1 MKRLVRVFL
10 KENIVLAVLM
20 VLGAL
25 GMVYSNF
32 MRADL
37 LNALIEFD
45 RTQFIRAGFGLFAS
59 YLVFLF
65 FTYFSFIQR
74 NKLIQDKLTYLR
86 EELVD
91 GVSNM
96 SYQDYKENSTG
107 AYVAYLT
114 TDLKQIEQQT
124 LTPFYEVMEGII
136 GAILAGVSLFYFH
149 WSLILLI
156 VVEIIVLMQLPKLFS
171 KKVESASQRVTESN
185 EDYVSTASEFLNAY
199 DTFFSF
205 RSFDFLKKHMNKSA
219 FKLAESNKNY
229 GRSMATVAI
238 GSGFGNIVSQVS
250 IFVWTGYLAL
260 IQVVGVGS
268 LAATMGLAASIFNVI
283 GNISQQ
289 LATINS
295 TQAIFEKFEKLRT
308 KQENEKKSDS
318 LRTIDSTQGL
328 KVDNLRFAYDKEPII
343 DGFSYFFKSGNKYA
357 LVGDSGSG
365 KSTLFNLLT
374 GRLKDYE
381 GKIQLN
387 GVNLTAYDYNQLYKH
402 IAYVNQ
408 DPDFIH
414 LSVRDNLLLGDSFDD
429 AALWQSLRQANLEE
443 FVQSLPEGLDTVLSE
458 NGSNWSG
465 GQLQRLSIA
474 RALLREKSILFLD
487 EPTSK
492 LDAKAAEEVEKVLLS
507 IQDVMVIMITHH
519 LRDPSKEVF
528 DDIISLSS

>member
-1 MKRLVRVFL
+1 MKRLVQVFL
-10 KENIVLAVLM
+10 KENILLVVTM
-20 VLGAL
+20 ILGAL

-32 MRADL
+32 TRADL
-37 LNALIEFD
+37 LNALIELD
-45 RTQFIRAGFGLFAS
+45 QTRFIQAGLGLFAS
-59 YLVFLF
+59 YLVFLL

-86 EELVD
+86 EEVVD

-96 SYQDYKENSTG
+96 SYQNYKENSTG

-124 LTPFYEVMEGII
+124 LTPFYEVVEGVI

-149 WSLILLI
+149 WSLIVLI
-156 VVEIIVLMQLPKLFS
+156 VIEVFLLMQLPKLFS
-171 KKVESASQRVTESN
+171 KKVEGASQRVTKSN
-185 EDYVSTASEFLNAY
+185 ENYVSTASEFLNAY

-205 RSFDFLKKHMNKSA
+205 RSFHFLKKHMSKISSE
-219 FKLAESNKNY
+219 LAESNKNY

-260 IQVVGVGS
+260 IQVIGVGS

-283 GNISQQ
+283 GNISQH
-289 LATINS
+289 LAMINS
-295 TQAIFEKFEKLRT
+295 TQSIFDKFERLHEEKER
-308 KQENEKKSDS
+308 NEKSG
-318 LRTIDSTQGL
+318 LFEGIDYVQGL
-328 KVDNLRFAYDKEPII
+328 KVDNLHFAYDKEPII
-343 DGFSYFFKSGNKYA
+343 DGFSYFFESGKKYA

-374 GRLKDYE
+374 GRLKDYD
-381 GKIQLN
+381 GQILLN
-387 GVNLTAYDYNQLYKH
+387 NIDFVSYDYNHLYEQ

-414 LSVRDNLLLGDSFDD
+414 LSVRDNLLLGDSFTDK
-429 AALWQSLRQANLEE
+429 ALWASLKQANLEE
-443 FVQSLPEGLDTVLSE
+443 FVQSLPEGLDTMLSE

-474 RALLREKSILFLD
+474 RALLRKKSILFLD

-492 LDAKAAEEVEKVLLS
+492 LDAKAAEEVEEVLLN

-519 LRDPSKEVF
+519 LRDPSKEIY
-528 DDIISLSS
+528 DDIISLS